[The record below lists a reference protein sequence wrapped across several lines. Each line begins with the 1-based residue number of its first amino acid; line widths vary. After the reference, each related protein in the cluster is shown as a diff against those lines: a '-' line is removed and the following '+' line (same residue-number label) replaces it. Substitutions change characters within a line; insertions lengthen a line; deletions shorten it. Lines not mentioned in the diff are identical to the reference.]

1 MNDLGKKI
9 IFSTYY
15 LIIIFIS
22 INNFNNKEF
31 QSLYDFFN
39 DKDKVMHFIQYFILV
54 ILAFFT
60 FKIKVNIKNFLL
72 TCFFIMLSSG
82 LAEFIQSYLSARDSS
97 FIDWFYDVLGGVFG
111 FFTFL
116 GISKSCSK
124 K

>member
-15 LIIIFIS
+15 LIIIIIS

-31 QSLYDFFN
+31 QPLYDFFN

-60 FKIKVNIKNFLL
+60 FKLEVNIKSFLL
-72 TCFFIMLSSG
+72 ICFFIMLSSG
-82 LAEFIQSYLSARDSS
+82 LAEFAQSYLSARDSS
-97 FIDWFYDVLGGVFG
+97 FTDWIYDVLGGVFG
-111 FFTFL
+111 FFTSS
-116 GISKSCSK
+116 GISRLCSK